1 MASLM
6 ITSGEQAGTHFRV
19 AKRPLAGGR
28 DPSRDI
34 QIVDPKVSRK
44 HFQIRQDGD
53 DHVIIELKSLNGV
66 HVNGSR
72 INGQQ
77 VLKDGDDICVGDTTM
92 TFYAVDAPD
101 RTDAVQRYKRADR
114 HMREDQTLNE

>member
-6 ITSGEQAGTHFRV
+6 ITSGEQAGTHFRL
-19 AKRPLAGGR
+19 AKRPLTGGR

-44 HFQIRQDGD
+44 HFHIRQEGD

-72 INGQQ
+72 INGEQ
-77 VLKDGDDICVGDTTM
+77 VLKDGDNIWVGDTTM
-92 TFYAVDAPD
+92 TFYVADAPD
-101 RTDAVQRYKRADR
+101 KTDAVQKYKQADR
-114 HMREDQTLNE
+114 HVREDRTLNE

>member
-6 ITSGEQAGTHFRV
+6 ITSGEQTGTHFRL

-34 QIVDPKVSRK
+34 QVVDPKVSRR
-44 HFQIRQDGD
+44 HFQIRQEGD

-77 VLKDGDDICVGDTTM
+77 VLKDGDDICVGDTAM
-92 TFYAVDAPD
+92 TFYAADVPD
-101 RTDAVQRYKRADR
+101 RTDAVQKYKQADR
-114 HMREDQTLNE
+114 HVREDRTIND